1 MNSAQ
6 LDELF
11 TDICIHG
18 DTIGVD
24 LIRRYGVI
32 PSVEDFHYALKS
44 FNRYLVHEIVI
55 TIELTTEEEYEVMRF
70 AVMNND
76 VKILNLLTKDQS
88 RDDMSN
94 LLAEYCAVAT
104 HKRIIDYL
112 VIGGAD
118 MQFKNGLPIRILEIY
133 NPQLAERL

>member
-1 MNSAQ
+1 MNAAQ

-18 DTIGVD
+18 DTIGVE

-32 PSVEDFHYALKS
+32 PSIEDLRYALKS
-44 FNRYLVHEIVI
+44 FNRYLVHEIAI
-55 TIELTTEEEYEVMRF
+55 TIELSEEDEFEVMRF

-76 VKILNLLTKDQS
+76 MGILNVLEKPQNG
-88 RDDMSN
+88 DDLSN

-104 HKRIIDYL
+104 HKRVIDYL
-112 VIGGAD
+112 VSRGAD
-118 MQFKNGLPIRILEIY
+118 LQFKSGLPIRLLEIY
-133 NPQLAERL
+133 NPRLAERL